1 MERLREIL
9 RRERRDELNFL
20 RELLE
25 AIIYEKDVYSD
36 ELLFRDAVEEIYETL
51 KALVFEKGRSDLIPA
66 YEDAVL
72 LRNLLARKV
81 REPQEIMEDLIKKLE
96 G

>member
-9 RRERRDELNFL
+9 RREKRDELSFL

-25 AIIYEKDVYSD
+25 ALISEEDVYSD
-36 ELLFRDAVEEIYETL
+36 ELLFRDAIEEIYGTL
-51 KALVFEKGRSDLIPA
+51 KGLVFEKGRRDLIPA

-72 LRNLLARKV
+72 LRSLVARKV
-81 REPQEIMEDLIKKLE
+81 KEPRELMDDMIKKL
-96 G
+96 GA

>member
-9 RRERRDELNFL
+9 RREKKDELGFL

-25 AIIYEKDVYSD
+25 TLISEEDVYSD
-36 ELLFRDAVEEIYETL
+36 ELLFRDAVEEIYGTL
-51 KALVFEKGRSDLIPA
+51 KGLVFEEGRRDLISA

-72 LRNLLARKV
+72 LRSLVAGKV
-81 REPQEIMEDLIKKLE
+81 KEPRELMEDMIKKL
-96 G
+96 GA